1 MKRAHRWKEFQSP
14 FAWGPRNYDKK
25 LESQERPD
33 CAMGL
38 DYKSDLHSVG
48 TGQGWDVG
56 DVIRFALGSHFGLHL
71 GKRGAQC
78 LREGPEMLLGLLI
91 FPFFFKPG

>member
-14 FAWGPRNYDKK
+14 FAWGPRSYDKK

-48 TGQGWDVG
+48 TRQG
-56 DVIRFALGSHFGLHL
+56 
-71 GKRGAQC
+71 
-78 LREGPEMLLGLLI
+78 
-91 FPFFFKPG
+91 

>member
-1 MKRAHRWKEFQSP
+1 MSRSLQAVKGRRGLDQGPAGGGSFMMKRAHRWKEFQSP
-14 FAWGPRNYDKK
+14 FAWGPRSYDKK

-48 TGQGWDVG
+48 TRQG
-56 DVIRFALGSHFGLHL
+56 
-71 GKRGAQC
+71 
-78 LREGPEMLLGLLI
+78 
-91 FPFFFKPG
+91 